1 MKVVPNKILVIIV
14 GLLASNLTFAAPNPP
29 EPVPPD
35 NVPPPPGLDINANLV
50 VLFIVVTI
58 YAFYKLRN
66 IKKASI

>member
-29 EPVPPD
+29 EPVPP
-35 NVPPPPGLDINANLV
+35 PPPGLSIDDKLSVMV
-50 VLFIVVTI
+50 VLLII